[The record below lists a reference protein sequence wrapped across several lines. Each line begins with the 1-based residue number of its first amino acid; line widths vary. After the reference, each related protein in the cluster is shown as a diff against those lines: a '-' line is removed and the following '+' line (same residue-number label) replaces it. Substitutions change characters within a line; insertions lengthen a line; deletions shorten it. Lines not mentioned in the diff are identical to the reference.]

1 MKCED
6 LNEALVDLVDGR
18 LDGAGQRSV
27 ERHLE
32 GCENCRALV
41 EDLRSIRAAAFM
53 LDRREP
59 KAETWSRVQ
68 TAIAAEPAPKGR
80 LLDMSAARRSF
91 RGTNWPVWLG
101 AAAALIL
108 ATMIGLLP
116 LMSRPEPAHDDSAD
130 ATAADGTE
138 ATVES
143 VTAEFE
149 AAEKHY
155 QKAIDDLQTLASKDT
170 GELDPQVASVLQ
182 KNLTVIDQAIS
193 ESREA
198 LKAQPANAS
207 AQSGLFEGL
216 RTKVALLQQTVEL
229 INEMRKGNQAE
240 AGRRAQTL
248 SQ

>member
-18 LDGAGQRSV
+18 LDGAEQRSV

-59 KAETWSRVQ
+59 KAETWSKVQ
-68 TAIAAEPAPKGR
+68 AAIAAEPAPKGR

-116 LMSRPEPAHDDSAD
+116 LMSRPEPAHDDSAE

-182 KNLTVIDQAIS
+182 KNLSVIDQAIS

-240 AGRRAQTL
+240 AGRRVQTL